1 VRRSP
6 LPALAALLLVILLSS
21 CSLTPSSP
29 PGPQTLTLSPST
41 VSVRAGSPQQFTPS
55 LAGLSLTWSV
65 NGTVG
70 GSTTLGTI
78 DVNGNYL
85 APAVLPSPNSV
96 TISAAETS
104 KPSITGSSDVTLLN
118 PIPQVTSV
126 APSQI
131 NVGAFTLTISGAD
144 FVNGATVSWF
154 NYPNHHVQLEHSA
167 DGKRDRNE
175 CPNRFRSGCRHE
187 SESRIDILE

>member
-1 VRRSP
+1 
-6 LPALAALLLVILLSS
+6 
-21 CSLTPSSP
+21 
-29 PGPQTLTLSPST
+29 
-41 VSVRAGSPQQFTPS
+41 VRAGSPQQFTPS

-118 PIPQVTSV
+118 PIP
-126 APSQI
+126 
-131 NVGAFTLTISGAD
+131 
-144 FVNGATVSWF
+144 
-154 NYPNHHVQLEHSA
+154 
-167 DGKRDRNE
+167 K
-175 CPNRFRSGCRHE
+175 
-187 SESRIDILE
+187 